1 MARKWLQDRPIRFIR
16 AFQRDERGGTMLLMA
31 IGLLASASMAALAV
45 DMGYFYL
52 LKTQLQ
58 TTADVSALAAVRQ
71 LPDEDAVR
79 TSALEY
85 AAKNMAT
92 NAHGNVL
99 VNTDVVTGNWDSDTR
114 TFTPAGA
121 PINAVQVITRRS
133 QASGN
138 AARTFFANVFGFAS
152 VEIKMLAIALGGG
165 TAPSCVLALADSGNS
180 MYLNSD
186 SAIEANGCDVQVNS
200 TASDAL
206 VTNSGSTATADS
218 ICVTGDYEGSG
229 YSPAPDTS
237 CDPEP
242 DPLAS
247 LPDPSYGSCD
257 HTDFVV
263 SSGTETLTPGVYCGK
278 LEIQNGATAILNPG
292 VYIMDDALFKA
303 NSGGTIQG
311 EDVTI
316 YLTGTDGSL
325 EFNSDCSVELS
336 ASLTGTY
343 AGIVVY
349 QDRNVADGTVHLIN
363 SDSNSYLEGVVYLP
377 NGKILINSGSN
388 FGDNATWS
396 IFIAEEFEINSDSTL
411 VLNTNYEGSTVP
423 LPAGSVGNSSLVM

>member
-1 MARKWLQDRPIRFIR
+1 MA
-16 AFQRDERGGTMLLMA
+16 LMV
-31 IGLLASASMAALAV
+31 IGLFVSVSMAAFTIDV
-45 DMGYFYL
+45 SYFYL
-52 LKTQLQ
+52 LKSRLQ
-58 TTADVSALAAVRQ
+58 MTADVAALAAAGEF
-71 LPDEDAVR
+71 PDEDEVYA
-79 TSALEY
+79 TALEY
-85 AAKNMAT
+85 AGKNMPT
-92 NAHGNVL
+92 SDHGSVLLNA
-99 VNTDVVTGNWDSDTR
+99 DMVTGNWDSDTR

-121 PINAVQVITRRS
+121 PLNAVKVVTRRA
-133 QASGN
+133 QANGN
-138 AARTFFANVFGFAS
+138 AAGTFFARIIGIDN
-152 VEIKMLAIALGGG
+152 IDIQRTAIAIAGE
-165 TAPSCVLALADSGNS
+165 TAPSCVLSLAESGNS

-186 SAIEANGCDVQVNS
+186 SAIEANGCNVQVNS

-257 HTDFVV
+257 YTDHVV

-278 LEIQNGATAILNPG
+278 LEIQNGATAILDPG
-292 VYIMDDALFKA
+292 IYIMDDALFKA
-303 NSGGTIQG
+303 NSGGIIQG
-311 EDVTI
+311 DDVMI
-316 YLTGTDGSL
+316 YLTGTDGRL
-325 EFNSDCSVELS
+325 EFNSDSTVTLS
-336 ASLTGTY
+336 ARLTGPY

-363 SDSNSYLEGVVYLP
+363 SDSNSFLEGVVYLP
-377 NGKILINSGSN
+377 NGKVMINSGSN

-396 IFIAEEFEINSDSTL
+396 IFIAKEFEINSDSTL

-423 LPAGSVGNSSLVM
+423 LPAGFVGNSSLVM